1 MSADLA
7 TTATGRVA
15 RVEQFGPALCVLW
28 LDAPGLGVARPGQ
41 FLHVRVGDGY
51 LRRPF
56 SVYRQHG
63 DEVALLVQV
72 KGRGTRWLAGLAP
85 GAAVDVLGPLGRGFA
100 PPAPGARILLVGGG
114 VGVAPLVH
122 FAESHA
128 GEAAIAAVFGFRSEG
143 WVVGDARLAA
153 LGIPV
158 ALHTEDGSVG
168 APGRVTAGLLER
180 LREAP
185 PDRVLACG
193 PDAMMRAVAALCA
206 EAGVRCEVS
215 LERPMGCGYGVC
227 LLCVVPVLGSGDG
240 VTYERVCC
248 DGPVF
253 EAGRLAW

>member
-7 TTATGRVA
+7 TSVTGRVA
-15 RVEQFGPALCVLW
+15 RLERLGPALCVVW
-28 LDAPGLGVARPGQ
+28 LEAPRLPPALPGQ

-56 SVYRQHG
+56 SVYRQQG

-85 GAAVDVLGPLGRGFA
+85 GAEVDLLGPLGRGFS
-100 PPAPGARILLVGGG
+100 PPARGARILLVGGG
-114 VGVAPLVH
+114 VGVAPLVR
-122 FAESHA
+122 FAEAHA
-128 GEAAIAAVFGFRSEG
+128 GEAAIAAVLGFRSAA

-153 LGIPV
+153 LGVPV

-168 APGRVTAGLLER
+168 VPGRVTAGLSER

-185 PDRVLACG
+185 PDRVFVCG
-193 PDAMMRAVAALCA
+193 PDAMMRAVAGLCE

-227 LLCVVPVLGSGDG
+227 LLCVVPVQGDGDG
-240 VTYERVCC
+240 VAYERVCC